1 MTEQITY
8 SQLLELVRDPETTDE
23 ELQKYFK
30 LETGKGGFDFQLSVN
45 PDTVIMT
52 EADAEFENA
61 MQIGNGIER
70 YRRRLRFYSNRRNH
84 PERPVILSEGDSWFQ
99 FPLLIRETIDH
110 LSNHFNVWSL
120 GAAGDTLENMTEGNP
135 RKHGFEFLIGL
146 RQLGGATRA
155 FVFSGAGNDVMG
167 EDPVTKLP
175 MLEPMLKPFNG
186 DIGDVQGNID
196 LGVLDNRLNQLE
208 AGYLR
213 MISLVRNEPGAER
226 LPIVVHGYD
235 YAFPY
240 PFGPQEHRNPIYA
253 ANDQWL
259 GRAFAAKNIVDPNLR
274 RSILTHLVDRLYDM
288 LDGLAG
294 KAGVRGIW
302 VVDCRGAMPD
312 LTDWA
317 DEIHGTSQGFA
328 EVGRRFRTVLDQAI
342 AESGQST

>member
-1 MTEQITY
+1 MIEQITY
-8 SQLLELVRDPETTDE
+8 SQLLELVRNPETTDG
-23 ELQKYFK
+23 ELLNYFQ

-70 YRRRLRFYSNRRNH
+70 YRRRLRFYSNRRNY

-146 RQLGGATRA
+146 RQLAGASRA
-155 FVFSGAGNDVMG
+155 FLFSGAGNDILG

-196 LGVLDNRLNQLE
+196 HGVLDNRLNQLE

-213 MISLVRNEPGAER
+213 MISLVRNEPGPR
-226 LPIVVHGYD
+226 GCPSWYMGMTTLFPIHS
-235 YAFPY
+235 
-240 PFGPQEHRNPIYA
+240 GP
-253 ANDQWL
+253 
-259 GRAFAAKNIVDPNLR
+259 KNIAI
-274 RSILTHLVDRLYDM
+274 RSTRPMIN
-288 LDGLAG
+288 GL
-294 KAGVRGIW
+294 
-302 VVDCRGAMPD
+302 GAP
-312 LTDWA
+312 LPLK
-317 DEIHGTSQGFA
+317 IS
-328 EVGRRFRTVLDQAI
+328 
-342 AESGQST
+342 